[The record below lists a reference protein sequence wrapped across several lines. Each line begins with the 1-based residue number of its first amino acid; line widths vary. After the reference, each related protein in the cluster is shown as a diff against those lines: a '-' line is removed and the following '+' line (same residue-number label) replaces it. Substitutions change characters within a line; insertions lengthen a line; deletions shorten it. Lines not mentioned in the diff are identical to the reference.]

1 MKANTDTLSIF
12 EDDRPKVSV
21 SENIQ
26 YLSQYVN
33 YDKIPII
40 GNKDFERITN
50 EIGVQQFRKD
60 LSQFIFEVRPPYPT
74 QKITKQSVAK

>member
-60 LSQFIFEVRPPYPT
+60 L
-74 QKITKQSVAK
+74 